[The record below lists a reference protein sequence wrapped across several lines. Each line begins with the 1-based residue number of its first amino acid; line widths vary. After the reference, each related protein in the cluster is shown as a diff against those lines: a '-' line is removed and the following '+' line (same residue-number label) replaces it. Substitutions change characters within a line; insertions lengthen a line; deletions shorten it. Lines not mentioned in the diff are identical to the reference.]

1 MNQSELTAR
10 VAEAEVQLG
19 QPLPADYRA
28 FLLDDANEDKFTGD
42 YLLFDSMICEF
53 FLDPGAYTRE
63 DPDWTQDFPFT
74 PENPLIAD
82 VPESFYVRLD
92 NAATAAEYDAIT
104 EEQID
109 YLQKNF
115 DEPALRG
122 MAFLSDDGCNI
133 YTPPLFCADPPGAKY
148 GGMKSPWIMP
158 TYNPIGIP
166 SPGNCSRSMIGSIL
180 SSTVIC

>member
-10 VAEAEVQLG
+10 VAEAEAQLG

-28 FLLDDANEDKFTGD
+28 FLLDDTNEDKFTGD
-42 YLLFDSMICEF
+42 YLLFDSMICKF

-82 VPESFYVRLD
+82 VPESFYTRLD
-92 NAATAAEYDAIT
+92 HATTAAEYDAIT

-122 MAFLSDDGCNI
+122 MAFLSMMVAI
-133 YTPPLFCADPPGAKY
+133 FTPPLFCVDLLRAKY

-158 TYNPIGIP
+158 TYSPIGTP
-166 SPGNCSRSMIGSIL
+166 SPRSCSRSMIGGIL
-180 SSTVIC
+180 NSTVIC